1 MDTQMRL
8 RQPTN
13 TAIEDAEARWDVTF
27 DEERRAILRSM
38 ESADIRA
45 CPGSGKTTLLVAKL
59 GILATDWTS
68 RHSGCCVLSHTN
80 AARKEIEKHLDR
92 IPALTALSGYPHF
105 VGTIQTFLH
114 RFLAI
119 PAAIERFG
127 ARPSIVDNERYEIEA
142 KRIFYEGTQT
152 NRNLQKARYAITQW
166 IEKDSRY
173 ENAGDYV
180 SRLEYIDEKLSLP
193 RLGLT
198 KKPVSHDSTTGREL
212 RQFKEDMSRQGYF
225 RFGDMAALASW
236 YAARHPTVAGF
247 LACRFPIVFI
257 DEMQDTVADQA
268 ALLDALL
275 AGSVIQRFGDDR
287 QAIYHTTSEKIAGA
301 LFPRGTVLPMQRSFR
316 LSPSIAVLAQN
327 VCADA
332 PPEALV
338 GDERKPNR
346 EHTIFVFSRN
356 RIANVLPA
364 YCSLVARELGTGID
378 PRHVKAVGAS
388 TVVRDEPHKFP
399 SAIGDYWPS
408 FVARNRRGKPRL
420 AHLSDYL
427 DKARAGILASASTTE
442 ARSTLLDACVR
453 MLRLHGITD
462 GDRSVTPTSLL
473 GQLKEDNPS
482 AHRRLCS
489 VLAEVCLELSSGSRV
504 NAESCGR
511 ELRAT
516 LASVLEGQAWHARV
530 DKFCA
535 PAVDADVSAVA
546 VPDGDARAPDVYR
559 AVTASGAVAV
569 TVDTIHSVK
578 GQTLRAVL
586 VLETFIYEHDL
597 HKLMTAGYLRGS
609 RPTKKPG
616 SRLTGQ
622 LRRIYV
628 AMTRPTDLL
637 CLAVLDEHIE
647 RDDRQAMR
655 DVGWVIT
662 DV

>member
-8 RQPTN
+8 RQPTE
-13 TAIEDAEARWDVTF
+13 TAIDDAEARWDVTF
-27 DEERRAILRSM
+27 DEERRAILRSVAT
-38 ESADIRA
+38 ADIRA

-59 GILATDWTS
+59 GILAADWNP

-92 IPALTALSGYPHF
+92 IPALTALTRYPHF
-105 VGTIQTFLH
+105 VGTIQTFLD

-119 PAAIERFG
+119 PAAIEKFG
-127 ARPSIVDNERYEIEA
+127 TRPSVVDNERYEIEA

-152 NRNLQKARYAITQW
+152 NKNLRKARYAITQW
-166 IEKDSRY
+166 IDKDPRY
-173 ENAGDYV
+173 EKAGDYV
-180 SRLEYIDEKLSLP
+180 SRLEYQDDQLSLRP
-193 RLGLT
+193 LGT
-198 KKPVSHDSTTGREL
+198 RKQRVSWDSPTGQAL
-212 RQFKEDMSRQGYF
+212 HQCKEETSRQGYF
-225 RFGDMAALASW
+225 RFGDMAALAAW

-257 DEMQDTVADQA
+257 DEMQDTIAEQA
-268 ALLDALL
+268 TLLDTLL

-287 QAIYHTTSEKIAGA
+287 QAIFHTTSETIAGA
-301 LFPRGTVLPMQRSFR
+301 PFPRGTVLPMQRSFR

-346 EHTIFVFSRN
+346 EHTVFVFSRN

-364 YCSLVARELGTGID
+364 YCGLVARELGTGID

-408 FVARNRRGKPRL
+408 FVARNRRGQQRL
-420 AHLSDYL
+420 ANLSDYL
-427 DKARAGILASASTTE
+427 DKARAGILESTSTTE
-442 ARSTLLDACVR
+442 ARSTFLDACAR

-473 GQLKEDNPS
+473 RQLKEDNPS

-489 VLAEVCLELSSGSRV
+489 VLAEVCLELSGGSRV
-504 NAESCGR
+504 NAESCGL
-511 ELRAT
+511 ELQAI
-516 LASVLEGQAWHARV
+516 LAPFLEGHEWHARV
-530 DKFCA
+530 DRFCA
-535 PAVDADVSAVA
+535 PAADADVSAVT
-546 VPDGDARAPDVYR
+546 VSDGDARTANAYR
-559 AVTASGAVAV
+559 HETASGTVAV

-586 VLETFIYEHDL
+586 VLETFIHEHDL
-597 HKLMTAGYLRGS
+597 RTLMTAGYLRGS

-655 DVGWVIT
+655 DVGWVIKE
-662 DV
+662 V